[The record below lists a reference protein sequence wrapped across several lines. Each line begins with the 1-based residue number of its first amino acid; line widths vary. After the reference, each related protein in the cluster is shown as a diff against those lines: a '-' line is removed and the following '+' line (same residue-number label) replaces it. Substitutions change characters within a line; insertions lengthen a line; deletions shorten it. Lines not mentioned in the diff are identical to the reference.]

1 MEMKKDIYIASDSA
15 YTRMNSMYN
24 IIKDSL
30 KYVKEVV
37 GFMNFDVDRLN
48 EEEYLNNIDFQADE
62 KGV

>member
-1 MEMKKDIYIASDSA
+1 MKKDIYIASDSA